1 MITIAALLLT
11 ALVLIAVGV
20 LFLAIF
26 GGGFILVY
34 GDIIVGVTLVAIVI
48 RKLINRKTKK

>member
-34 GDIIVGVTLVAIVI
+34 GDIIIGVTLVAIVI

>member
-11 ALVLIAVGV
+11 ALVLIVVGV

-34 GDIIVGVTLVAIVI
+34 GDIIIGVTLVVIVI
-48 RKLINRKTKK
+48 KKLINRKATK

>member
-11 ALVLIAVGV
+11 ALVLIVVGV

-34 GDIIVGVTLVAIVI
+34 GDIIIGVALVVIVI
-48 RKLINRKTKK
+48 KKLANRKTKK